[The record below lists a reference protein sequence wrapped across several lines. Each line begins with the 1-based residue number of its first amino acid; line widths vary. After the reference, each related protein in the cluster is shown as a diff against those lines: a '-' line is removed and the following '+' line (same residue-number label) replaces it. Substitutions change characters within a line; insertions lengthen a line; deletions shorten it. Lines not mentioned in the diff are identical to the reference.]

1 MAKKYGMVILAF
13 AFFFTAFQ
21 FWAAPSMAAE
31 PYVIGY
37 VADITGMA
45 RANYAPEAE
54 GTRLYIDYLNAK
66 GGINGHP
73 VKLVIE
79 DGRSEPAKSA
89 AVAKKLIVEDK
100 ALALMG
106 LGFSRAQPP
115 VMELAKKD
123 GVAVVAGYT
132 LISPAHK
139 TQPGDVGFATGYIM
153 HPKFHPGGY
162 GYARV
167 AAELHPK
174 GRIANSAYDTPG
186 GRFWSQWAADWA
198 KKMGLDVV
206 YHEDVPPG
214 TVDLSPWATKVA
226 KADPDMFVIA
236 VGGEIFIPLATA
248 LEKSGWTKDLMFPD
262 FVAEGDFVK
271 GIKRLMT
278 NGEWI
283 LWFGRYASAFEKIP
297 EYDRIREAMKKF
309 GHQYPLS
316 ARHAQG
322 WTMGRLI
329 EQALKKAGWP
339 CTRAKVIAAL
349 EQTNLDTKGLSGG
362 PIRFTPTDHYG
373 PTWWKVSRWNA
384 TKKALVPVTGWVKIE
399 PSEIAR
405 Q

>member
-1 MAKKYGMVILAF
+1 MKKRHWSMILIFA
-13 AFFFTAFQ
+13 AFFIAFP
-21 FWAAPSMAAE
+21 FNGGPSKAAE

-45 RANYAPEAE
+45 RANYAPECE
-54 GTRLYIDYLNAK
+54 GARLYIDYLNAR

-79 DGRSEPAKSA
+79 DGKSDPAMSA
-89 AVAKKLIVEDK
+89 AVAKKLIVEDNV
-100 ALALMG
+100 LAILG

-115 VMELAKKD
+115 VMELAAKD
-123 GVAVVAGYT
+123 GVAVIAGYT
-132 LISPAHK
+132 LISPVQK
-139 TQPGDVGFATGYIM
+139 TNPGDVGFATGYVM
-153 HPKFHPGGY
+153 HPSFHPGGY

-174 GRIANSAYDTPG
+174 GRIASSAYDTPG
-186 GRFWSQWAADWA
+186 GRVWSQWAADWA
-198 KKMGLDVV
+198 KKMGLEVV
-206 YHEDVPPG
+206 YHEDIPPR
-214 TVDLSPWATKVA
+214 TVDLSPWANKVA
-226 KADPDMFVIA
+226 RIDPDMFMVA

-248 LEKSGWTKDLMFPD
+248 LEKTGWTKDLLFPD

-271 GIKRLMT
+271 GINRLMT

-283 LWFGRYASAFEKIP
+283 LWFGRYASAFEKVP

-309 GHQYPLS
+309 GHQYRLS

-329 EQALKKAGWP
+329 EQALMKAGWP
-339 CTRAKVIAAL
+339 ATRAKVISAL
-349 EQTNLDTKGLSGG
+349 ESTELDTRGLSGG

-373 PTWWKVSRWNA
+373 PTWWKAYRWSA
-384 TKKALVPVTGWVKIE
+384 KEKGLVPIIDWFKIV
-399 PSEIAR
+399 PADIAK

>member
-1 MAKKYGMVILAF
+1 MTKKYWAVILVF
-13 AFFFTAFQ
+13 AFFFVSF
-21 FWAAPSMAAE
+21 SLYDGSSEAAE
-31 PYVIGY
+31 PYVLGY

-45 RANYAPEAE
+45 RANYAPECE
-54 GTRLYIDYLNAK
+54 GTRLYIDVINAK

-79 DGRSEPAKSA
+79 DGKSDPAKSA
-89 AVAKKLIVEDK
+89 AVAKKLIVEDNV
-100 ALALMG
+100 LAIMG

-115 VMELAKKD
+115 VMELANKARL
-123 GVAVVAGYT
+123 AVIAGYT

-139 TQPGDVGFATGYIM
+139 TQPGDVGFATGYVM

-167 AAELHPK
+167 AAALHPK

-186 GRFWSQWAADWA
+186 GRFWSQWAAEWS

-206 YHEDVPPG
+206 YHEDVPPR
-214 TVDLSPWATKVA
+214 TVDLSPWANKVA
-226 KADPDMFVIA
+226 KADPDMFMIA

-262 FVAEGDFVK
+262 FLTEGDLRK
-271 GIKRLMT
+271 GIKRLMS
-278 NGEWI
+278 NGEWV
-283 LWFGRYASAFEKIP
+283 LWFGRYASAYEKIP

-309 GHQYPLS
+309 GHQYPLA

-329 EQALKKAGWP
+329 EKALIKAGWP
-339 CTRAKVIAAL
+339 CTREKVISAL
-349 EQTNLDTKGLSGG
+349 EHTELDTKGLSGG

-384 TKKALVPVTGWVKIE
+384 AKQALVPVMDWFKIE
-399 PSEIAR
+399 TSDIAR
-405 Q
+405 D

>member
-1 MAKKYGMVILAF
+1 MKKRCWTVILVF
-13 AFFFTAFQ
+13 AVFFMVFSSNGG
-21 FWAAPSMAAE
+21 PSEAAE

-54 GTRLYIDYLNAK
+54 GARLYIDSLNAR

-79 DGRSEPAKSA
+79 DGKSDPALSA

-100 ALALMG
+100 VLAILG

-115 VMELAKKD
+115 VMELAAKD
-123 GVAVVAGYT
+123 GVAVIAGYT
-132 LISPAHK
+132 LISPVQK
-139 TQPGDVGFATGYIM
+139 TKPGDVGFATGYVM
-153 HPKFHPGGY
+153 HPSFHPGGY

-174 GRIANSAYDTPG
+174 GRLANSAYDTPG

-206 YHEDVPPG
+206 YHEDVPPR
-214 TVDLSPWATKVA
+214 TVDLSPWANKVA
-226 KADPDMFVIA
+226 QADPDMFVIA

-248 LEKSGWTKDLMFPD
+248 LEKAGWTKDLMFPD

-309 GHQYPLS
+309 GHEYPLS

-329 EQALKKAGWP
+329 EQALMKAGWP
-339 CTRAKVIAAL
+339 CTRAKVISAL
-349 EQTNLDTKGLSGG
+349 ENTELDTKGLTGG

-373 PTWWKVSRWNA
+373 PTWWKVYRWSA
-384 TKKALVPVTGWVKIE
+384 KEKGLVPIMDWFKIE
-399 PSEIAR
+399 PGDIAK

>member
-1 MAKKYGMVILAF
+1 MEKRHWTVILVF
-13 AFFFTAFQ
+13 AVFFVVFSFNGR
-21 FWAAPSMAAE
+21 SSEAAE

-45 RANYAPEAE
+45 RANYAPECE
-54 GTRLYIDYLNAK
+54 GARLYIDYLNAR

-79 DGRSEPAKSA
+79 DGKSDPAMSA
-89 AVAKKLIVEDK
+89 AVAKKLIVEDNV
-100 ALALMG
+100 LAILG

-115 VMELAKKD
+115 VMELAAKD
-123 GVAVVAGYT
+123 GVAVIAGYT
-132 LISPAHK
+132 LISPVQK
-139 TQPGDVGFATGYIM
+139 TNPGDVGFATGYVM
-153 HPKFHPGGY
+153 HPSFHPGGY

-174 GRIANSAYDTPG
+174 GRIASSAYDTPG
-186 GRFWSQWAADWA
+186 GRVWSQWAADWA
-198 KKMGLDVV
+198 KKMGLEVV
-206 YHEDVPPG
+206 YHEDIPPR
-214 TVDLSPWATKVA
+214 TVDLSPWANKVA
-226 KADPDMFVIA
+226 RIDPDMFMVA

-248 LEKSGWTKDLMFPD
+248 LEKTGWTKDLLFPD

-271 GIKRLMT
+271 GINRLMT

-283 LWFGRYASAFEKIP
+283 LWFGRYASAFEKVP

-309 GHQYPLS
+309 GHQYRLS

-329 EQALKKAGWP
+329 EQALMKAGWP
-339 CTRAKVIAAL
+339 ATRAKVISAL
-349 EQTNLDTKGLSGG
+349 ESTELDTRGLSGG

-373 PTWWKVSRWNA
+373 PTWWKAYRWSA
-384 TKKALVPVTGWVKIE
+384 KEKGLVPIMDWFKIV
-399 PSEIAR
+399 PADIAK